1 MERNDDLSL
10 LHQLGRRVAYL
21 RKERKKSQLDLALDA
36 GVAKN
41 YISDVENGRR
51 NPSILVLG
59 KIAKGL
65 GITLE
70 ELFRGIVELDA
81 LLSNR

>member
-1 MERNDDLSL
+1 MERSDDLSL

>member
-51 NPSILVLG
+51 NPSVLVLG

>member
-51 NPSILVLG
+51 NPSILILG

-65 GITLE
+65 DITLE

>member
-51 NPSILVLG
+51 NPSILILG